1 MSAVFINN
9 NINWDKGIL
18 YSPTIENVDLQL
30 KPHSGLYIEL
40 KSNEM
45 EADALRYDSITRK
58 YFVDKL
64 TERLNF
70 LQAHQDA
77 FLSDEYIQQPN
88 DLSINYSLQTIHK
101 LADLNIFPEKLI
113 PSVEEGICMNFKN
126 KEQILYFEIYNSG
139 ELGYIIEDIKQNR
152 TLENE
157 DVSTIDD
164 MVNRIK
170 DFIAA

>member
-9 NINWDKGIL
+9 DINWDKGIF
-18 YSPTIENVDLQL
+18 YSPAIENVDLQL

-45 EADALRYDSITRK
+45 EANTLGYDPITRK

-70 LQAHQDA
+70 LQANQDA
-77 FLSDEYIQQPN
+77 FLLDENIQQPN
-88 DLSINYSLQTIHK
+88 DLSINYSLQTIYK

-139 ELGYIIEDIKQNR
+139 ELGYIIEDTKQNR